1 MTVTGGG
8 ADFLQLSPAAAPV
21 RGLTGWL
28 ADAIR
33 AAIIDGRLPAG
44 APLPATR
51 LLAGDL
57 GVSRGVVVE
66 AYQRLA
72 DEGLASGRPGAGT
85 RVLGLSRPAER
96 PPRPGE
102 SRPRPAERDDPALLP
117 QRWRARAEIDLSP
130 GVPDLSGFPRA
141 AWMHAERLVLEQ
153 ASVADLGYGDPRG
166 SEGLRTEL
174 AGWLARTRG
183 LRADPGDIII
193 VTGVAQA
200 LALLAR
206 VLRSRGLLAGAGDE
220 IAVEDPG
227 SRGSRD
233 ELAYWG
239 LRPVPVPVDEHGLQV
254 DVLARGQARAVLLTP
269 AHQFPTG
276 VVLAPRRRRDLL
288 DWAAAADALIVEDD
302 YDAEYRY
309 DRAPVPALQASAPGL
324 VAYAGSTSKTLAP
337 GMRLGWL
344 IPPSRLQADLV
355 EAKHASDLGSPALP
369 QLVLARL
376 IASGELEQHIRVV
389 RKRQRT
395 RRDALLRA
403 LRSYLP
409 EGRVQGIAAGLH
421 LLVTFPGLA
430 GPDTDLAEAILRA
443 GVLVHPLSWHRQ
455 RPGVPGIV
463 LGYAVHTPD
472 QLHEAARRIAQVVAL
487 ARGLS
492 GRGRPVPL
500 GRRRDA
506 LGVGAAVPSGHGP
519 QLADARRPGHDDQ
532 EHAADGR
539 EQQGHAE
546 REMTVRA
553 HVGDVDRLTVL
564 QDEDQQEQQDDGE
577 ETHRHPE
584 PADPGAPDLVLRQRR
599 SGVRGGG
606 LFRWGR
612 RLAARCQF
620 PGGCCR
626 LRRFGARRGARP
638 GGGRRRRSVLR
649 FRCHLAPPR

>member
-1 MTVTGGG
+1 MTITRGG

-28 ADAIR
+28 ADAVR
-33 AAIIDGRLPAG
+33 AAIIDGRLQAG

-72 DEGLASGRPGAGT
+72 DEGLVNARSGAGT
-85 RVLGLSRPAER
+85 RVLGVSRPAER
-96 PPRPGE
+96 
-102 SRPRPAERDDPALLP
+102 RPRPAERRPRAAERADPALLP

-141 AWMHAERLVLEQ
+141 AWMRAERLVLEQ
-153 ASVADLGYGDPRG
+153 ASVADLGYGDPQG
-166 SEGLRTEL
+166 SQWLRAEL
-174 AGWLARTRG
+174 TGWLARTRG

-206 VLRSRGLLAGAGDE
+206 VLGARAVGE

-227 SRGSRD
+227 SRGTRD

-254 DVLARGQARAVLLTP
+254 DELARSEARAVLLTP

-288 DWAAAADALIVEDD
+288 DWAATADALIIEDD

-309 DRAPVPALQASAPGL
+309 DRTPVPALQASAPGL

-344 IPPSRLQADLV
+344 IPPSRLHADLV

-376 IASGELEQHIRVV
+376 IASGELEQHIRLV

-403 LRSYLP
+403 LRLYLP

-430 GPDTDLAEAILRA
+430 GPDTDLAEAILQA

-472 QLHEAARRIAQVVAL
+472 QLHAAARRIAQVVAS
-487 ARGLS
+487 AG
-492 GRGRPVPL
+492 
-500 GRRRDA
+500 
-506 LGVGAAVPSGHGP
+506 
-519 QLADARRPGHDDQ
+519 
-532 EHAADGR
+532 
-539 EQQGHAE
+539 
-546 REMTVRA
+546 
-553 HVGDVDRLTVL
+553 VDRL
-564 QDEDQQEQQDDGE
+564 
-577 ETHRHPE
+577 
-584 PADPGAPDLVLRQRR
+584 
-599 SGVRGGG
+599 
-606 LFRWGR
+606 
-612 RLAARCQF
+612 
-620 PGGCCR
+620 
-626 LRRFGARRGARP
+626 
-638 GGGRRRRSVLR
+638 
-649 FRCHLAPPR
+649 